1 MKFRKDAGKIKTDPT
16 KSKMDNFI
24 DEVVDMHK
32 AAYTEVKGLV
42 ATHFDDVEDFDG
54 LKSKV
59 GSLLEG
65 FTTEAEALIASL
77 KNKWM
82 TEGAGVRAKVE
93 ALYEEKSELLEK
105 AKEKWSTFADVAHD
119 TLMSWIDEVKSKLT
133 EAHALAKSKLET
145 APKKSPAKKPVAKK
159 PVTKTPEA

>member
-1 MKFRKDAGKIKTDPT
+1 MRLITLLAGYAAGLAVAMKFRKDAGKIKTDPT

-32 AAYTEVKGLV
+32 AAYTEVKGFV

-65 FTTEAEALIASL
+65 FTTETEALIASL
-77 KNKWM
+77 KNK
-82 TEGAGVRAKVE
+82 
-93 ALYEEKSELLEK
+93 
-105 AKEKWSTFADVAHD
+105 
-119 TLMSWIDEVKSKLT
+119 
-133 EAHALAKSKLET
+133 
-145 APKKSPAKKPVAKK
+145 
-159 PVTKTPEA
+159 